1 MGIPSFYKHLIQ
13 TITGVVS
20 KTRAPPAVFA
30 LDLNCAIYHCVRRVQ
45 KRTAYHPDSR
55 SIWEGDL
62 IREVITYVQ
71 QMERVVKPSE
81 TLYIAVDGVAP
92 MAKIKQ
98 QRMRRFKSA
107 VVAEEESRIRAE
119 ARNETYIPQ
128 PRWDTNAITPGTQF
142 MSALATALRTFAR
155 TMPSKILVSPA
166 DEPGE
171 GEQKIME
178 YVRKHTPTDV
188 VVYGLDAD
196 LIVLSLWASAT
207 TPTRIDLF
215 REEVEF
221 NGAIKTNPYDEEQF
235 LYMNIEHLATAL
247 FNKYSRGID
256 QPQTQFITDFV
267 ALMSLLGNDFVP
279 HGMTLKIK
287 DDGVPKTLGYYR
299 DALTQPLLLLRSE
312 EDGNNTWRY
321 NPAALKELFALF
333 AAEEPTA
340 LLQSVSKKLEARVG
354 ATAGKSAEEK
364 ALAAYNDLPVA
375 WAEDECLIDRVRLP
389 THEYPQKV
397 LKPGWRDVYDEKAL
411 FGASPAQASSAYLD
425 ALAWT
430 LAYYSGEKV
439 DLRWY
444 YPWFLPPRHESI
456 LAALKTATLE
466 PPLCKPRE
474 APITP
479 HEQLAMV
486 LPQTSFHMLPSEYAK
501 LPGRRA
507 HVFPKQ
513 WGVYSFGRR
522 FLWECEPLIPLIQP
536 SQIKEW
542 MEELYE
548 TA

>member
-20 KTRAPPAVFA
+20 KTRVPPAVFA
-30 LDLNCAIYHCVRRVQ
+30 LDLNCAIYHCVKRVQ
-45 KRTAYHPDSR
+45 KRTAFHPDSR
-55 SIWEGDL
+55 NTWEGDL
-62 IREVITYVQ
+62 IREVIAYIQ
-71 QMERVVKPSE
+71 QMERIVKPRE

-107 VVAEEESRIRAE
+107 LAAEEESRIRAE
-119 ARNETYIPQ
+119 ARGEVYIPQ
-128 PRWDTNAITPGTQF
+128 PRWDTNAITPGTSF
-142 MSALATALRTFAR
+142 MASLATALRTFAC
-155 TMPSKILVSPA
+155 TMPSKIRVSPA

-221 NGAIKTNPYDEEQF
+221 NGAIKTNIYEEEQF
-235 LYMNIEHLATAL
+235 LYMNVEHLANAL
-247 FNKYSRGID
+247 FNKYGRGVD

-287 DDGVPKTLGYYR
+287 DDGIPKTLGYYR
-299 DALTQPLLLLRSE
+299 DSLTEPLLRL
-312 EDGNNTWRY
+312 EDDKWRY
-321 NPAALKELFALF
+321 NAAALQQLFTLF
-333 AAEEPTA
+333 VAEEPTA
-340 LLQSVSKKLEARVG
+340 LLQSVSKKLETRIG

-364 ALAAYNDLPVA
+364 AMAAYNDMPVV
-375 WAEDECLIDRVRLP
+375 WAEDACLVDVVRLP

-397 LKPGWRDVYDEKAL
+397 LKSGWRDVYDEKAL
-411 FGASPAQASSAYLD
+411 FGASPAQASNAYLD

-456 LAALKTATLE
+456 LAALKMLKTASLA
-466 PPLCKPRE
+466 PPLQKPRD

-479 HEQLAMV
+479 QEQLAMV
-486 LPQTSFHMLPSEYAK
+486 LPQTSFHLLPAEYAK
-501 LPGRRA
+501 LPSRRP

-513 WGVYSFGRR
+513 WGLYSFGRR

-536 SQIKEW
+536 AQIKEW